1 MPMRRHPHVPR
12 PDLSI
17 QRASSRINNAVARV
31 ASNALGSMALF
42 WVTFLIPLLT
52 IPASDATKL
61 IVSIVF
67 SSWFQAWAL
76 PVLQNAANRADAQR
90 QVKADA
96 DHIALTYLAT
106 QLDVLVAT
114 VSALNIDGRI
124 AAQIVENNEQLAHVL
139 NTERDH

>member
-1 MPMRRHPHVPR
+1 VNHPHVPR
-12 PDLSI
+12 PDLAVRHATSHL
-17 QRASSRINNAVARV
+17 NNVVAKV
-31 ASNALGSMALF
+31 ASNVLGSMVLF

-52 IPASDATKL
+52 IPASESTKL

-90 QVKADA
+90 EVKAEA

-106 QLDVLVAT
+106 KVDQLVT
-114 VSALNIDGRI
+114 QGNSMALLMSEPKRKRNR
-124 AAQIVENNEQLAHVL
+124 
-139 NTERDH
+139 

>member
-1 MPMRRHPHVPR
+1 
-12 PDLSI
+12 
-17 QRASSRINNAVARV
+17 
-31 ASNALGSMALF
+31 MALF

-96 DHIALTYLAT
+96 DHSALTYLAV
-106 QLDVLVAT
+106 QVDH
-114 VSALNIDGRI
+114 I
-124 AAQIVENNEQLAHVL
+124 AAVVSEILSSSP
-139 NTERDH
+139 ERQTNDRRNP